1 MKIYYATSIRGGG
14 SPETAQANIALIDY
28 LKKFGKVLTEHFA
41 EAGIK
46 DIGETEITDV
56 KIHDRDMQWIETAD
70 VIVAE
75 VSNPSLGVGYEI
87 GRGIEKGKRILCLR
101 NSNAKKLSAMISGCS
116 ELTVKNYDDI
126 EDAKGFID
134 AFFAQT

>member
-1 MKIYYATSIRGGG
+1 MNIYYATSIRGGG

-28 LKKFGKVLTEHFA
+28 LKNFGTVLTEHFVD
-41 EAGIK
+41 AGIK
-46 DIGETEITDV
+46 DIGEMEMTDK

-87 GRGIEKGKRILCLR
+87 GRGVETGKRILCLR
-101 NSNAKKLSAMISGCS
+101 NSKSKRLSAMISGCGK
-116 ELTVKNYDDI
+116 LTVKNYNDI
-126 EDAKGFID
+126 EEARDFID
-134 AFFAQT
+134 AFFAQM